1 MILTEKEQIPKPE
14 KEIAQKKKIPEEA
27 EETKYYGSGI
37 NSAAIN
43 ANKIK
48 KKKRNTKKL
57 SLWDKTGLFSS
68 LNVLYIHNLNIIPGL
83 VVLAVC
89 LKTKVSFETF

>member
-37 NSAAIN
+37 NSASIN
-43 ANKIK
+43 ANKI
-48 KKKRNTKKL
+48 
-57 SLWDKTGLFSS
+57 
-68 LNVLYIHNLNIIPGL
+68 
-83 VVLAVC
+83 
-89 LKTKVSFETF
+89 